1 MPKSPRSHRV
11 ERESRAAFELL
22 LGERLVYRR
31 EDPDYRIDGVV
42 EEIGK
47 GDNLTGLRFYVQLK
61 ATDEEDLKK
70 ALALSLRLETRD
82 YYRSLSLPVLMV
94 RYHAPSETF
103 YTRWSSEYDP
113 YYGGGGAKT
122 FTFRWAA
129 ADAWDEARPAQLIV
143 DAKVFAELRSPN
155 PPLPRPIHV
164 VSDGAFGLS
173 ETELLY
179 AFREAAERC
188 SDVIEVR
195 GGAPSD
201 GAAWIE
207 VNESVVTINLAKVN
221 GAVLH
226 LPDDYDPGEFGEKL
240 AIDGLLMSGPA
251 LANVDQFEI
260 ASRVIVAL
268 ALESQLLS
276 DAGMAAALQG
286 IMAAARRVRESLE
299 LAEELDRST
308 VDAIREASVFFT
320 LPALQHQDSLS
331 KSERDLHKK
340 TLRKRIIRRRRA
352 GDPLA
357 TARELVNLANLHR
370 SRGEGR
376 RAVRLYKEAA
386 ETDPEYEGR
395 AHYWR
400 EFGGVLWMDRQYE
413 RAATAYQRAIE
424 LGTDPLAEALYA
436 DCLMFAGRYAE
447 ARDLFGRFN
456 EAHPDLAAEY
466 RLKKIALD
474 VIVDAMDIKI
484 QSRDLEKAVMASPRV
499 EDATPEAVI
508 KGSLKQLRHDALWP
522 SAWFN
527 IGVAE
532 GRRNFHAKA
541 LLAFIAG
548 TTMMPEFDLEQ
559 WTHAAFY
566 AWNLGEQEQLRDILI
581 TARQRAGAPILRAL
595 VKFGREQKE
604 DFPREK
610 LLAAAET
617 IWDEVPRERRSG
629 YTIRIL
635 STEGVEEVE
644 VSDYSR

>member
-1 MPKSPRSHRV
+1 M
-11 ERESRAAFELL
+11 
-22 LGERLVYRR
+22 YRR
-31 EDPDYRIDGVV
+31 EDPDYTIDGVV
-42 EEIGK
+42 EEIGED
-47 GDNLTGLRFYVQLK
+47 DNLTGLRFYVQLK

-70 ALALSLRLETRD
+70 ALALSLKLETRD

-94 RYHAPSETF
+94 LFHAPSETF
-103 YTRWSSEYDP
+103 YTRWINEDDP
-113 YYGGGGAKT
+113 YHGGGGAKT
-122 FTFRWAA
+122 FTFRWTATH
-129 ADAWDEARPAQLIV
+129 AWDAARPVQLIA

-173 ETELLY
+173 NIELLY
-179 AFREAAERC
+179 AFQETAERC
-188 SDVIEVR
+188 RDVIEVR
-195 GGAPSD
+195 SGAPSD

-207 VNESVVTINLAKVN
+207 VSDREVAVNLAKVN

-226 LPDDYDPGEFGEKL
+226 LPDDYDPGQLGEKL
-240 AIDGLLMSGPA
+240 AIDGLLMMGPA
-251 LANVDQFEI
+251 LANVEQFEI

-268 ALESQLLS
+268 APQSQLLS
-276 DAGMAAALQG
+276 DSGMAAALQG

-299 LAEELDRST
+299 LAEELDCSNA
-308 VDAIREASVFFT
+308 DPICEASIFFT
-320 LPALQHQDSLS
+320 LPALQHQESLS
-331 KSERDLHKK
+331 KAERDLHKK
-340 TLRKRIIRRRRA
+340 TLRRRIIRRRRA
-352 GDPLA
+352 GDAQA

-370 SRGEGR
+370 GRGEGR
-376 RAVRLYKEAA
+376 RAVRLYREAA
-386 ETDPEYEGR
+386 EADVEYEGR

-413 RAATAYQRAIE
+413 RAADAYRRAIE

-456 EAHPDLAAEY
+456 ASHPELAAEY
-466 RLKKIALD
+466 RLKKVALD

-484 QSRDLEKAVMASPRV
+484 QSRDIDGAVKASPRV
-499 EDATPEAVI
+499 EDTTPEAVI
-508 KGSLKQLRHDALWP
+508 KGSLEQLRHDALWP

-532 GRRNFHAKA
+532 GRRNSQAKA

-566 AWNLGEQEQLRDILI
+566 AWNLDEQELLRDILL
-581 TARQRAGAPILRAL
+581 TARQRTGAPILRAF

-610 LLAAAET
+610 LLAAAES
-617 IWDEVPRERRSG
+617 IWDEAPPARRSG

-644 VSDYSR
+644 VSDYTGAG